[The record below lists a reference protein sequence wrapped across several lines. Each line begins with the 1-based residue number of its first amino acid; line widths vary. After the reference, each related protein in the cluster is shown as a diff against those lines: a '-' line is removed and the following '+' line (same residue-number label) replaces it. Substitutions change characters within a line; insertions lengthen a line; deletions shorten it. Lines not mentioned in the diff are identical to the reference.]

1 MEGKE
6 SMATNNWVG
15 ATKGTS
21 NFWNDPADWSKGV
34 PANSSDVTIAAPGTY
49 SVVITAADRPYLVK
63 TLHLGGSSGTTRLI
77 ENGSLS
83 VSGVANLT
91 HSIFDIGA
99 GGTGSVIGNLTVS
112 AGSTVSAEGVLNV
125 GGTLAGNGG
134 VEVDGGSMFAGSI
147 SGPDVVISLGG
158 TIEVG
163 GKITPAS
170 SIKFAD
176 DGTNALLL
184 DAPDANLRAKIS
196 GFSGQNKLDL
206 ASLPFSSQYTT
217 HYNGTTLTI
226 TAGDT
231 PVFSI
236 ANINNPG
243 SFALADDGG
252 GGTDLMGCYAQGTMI
267 GTPDGEVPVEALKP
281 GEPVVTLAGGKP
293 MPVPVVWVG
302 YRRLDLTA
310 HPHPL
315 MVAPVR
321 IERGAFADKVP
332 HRDLLVSP
340 DHAILTDGVLI
351 CARQLVNG
359 ATIRQESD
367 HRSIVYYHV
376 ELENHAIMLAEGVP
390 AESYLDT
397 GNRGFFANSVLP
409 CALHPDL
416 TSEADYPIRVAKS
429 CEPFVTDEVII
440 RPIWKRLA
448 ERAAALGHEL
458 TEPQTTN
465 DPQLRLIAENRSI
478 KPINVEPNVYIFV
491 LPPRAKEVRL
501 VSRAA
506 APCITRPWLDD
517 RRCLGVQ
524 VARLVVRCA
533 DQVAL
538 VPLDHPSL
546 VTGWWDVE
554 REGVV
559 MRRWTD
565 GDAALSLPATS
576 GASMLE
582 VRIVGTV
589 PYSAEPEIALAS

>member
-1 MEGKE
+1 
-6 SMATNNWVG
+6 MATNNWVG

-21 NFWNDPADWSKGV
+21 NFWDNAANWSKSV

-77 ENGSLS
+77 EDGSLS
-83 VSGVANLT
+83 VTGAANLT
-91 HSIFDIGA
+91 HSIVDIGA
-99 GGTGSVIGNLTVS
+99 GGTGSVIGNLNVD
-112 AGSTVSAEGVLNV
+112 AGSTASAEGVLNV
-125 GGTLAGNGG
+125 GGTIAGNGD
-134 VEVDGGSMFAGSI
+134 VEVDGGSMFASSI
-147 SGPDVVISLGG
+147 SGTDVVISLDG

-163 GKITPAS
+163 GTIAPAS
-170 SIKFAD
+170 TFTFAD
-176 DGTNALLL
+176 DGANTLLL
-184 DAPDANLRAKIS
+184 DDPGANLNATIT
-196 GFSGQNKLDL
+196 GFSSQNSLDL
-206 ASLPFSSQYTT
+206 TSLPFSDQYTT
-217 HYNGTTLTI
+217 RYSGTTLTI
-226 TAGDT
+226 SAGDT
-231 PVFSI
+231 SVFSI
-236 ANINNPG
+236 ADINNPG

-252 GGTDLMGCYAQGTMI
+252 GGTELMGCYAQGTMI
-267 GTPDGEVPVEALKP
+267 RTPDSEVPVEALQP
-281 GEPVVTLAGGKP
+281 GEPVVTLVGGKP

-302 YRRLDLTA
+302 YRNLDLTA

-321 IERGAFADKVP
+321 IKRGAFADNVP

-359 ATIRQESD
+359 ATIRQETD
-367 HRSIVYYHV
+367 HRSVVYYHV
-376 ELENHAIMLAEGVP
+376 ELEDHAIMLAEGLP

-397 GNRGFFANSVLP
+397 GNRGFFANSDLP
-409 CALHPDL
+409 CAPHPDL

-429 CEPFVTDEVII
+429 CETFVIDEVVI
-440 RPIWKRLA
+440 RPIWRRLA

-458 TEPQTTN
+458 TEPLTTN
-465 DPQLRLIAENRSI
+465 DPELRLIAENRSI
-478 KPINVEPNVYIFV
+478 KPINVEPNMYIFV
-491 LPPRAKEVRL
+491 LPPRAREVRL

-524 VARLVVRCA
+524 IARLVVRCA
-533 DQVAL
+533 DQVAE

-554 REGVV
+554 REGLA

-565 GDAALSLPATS
+565 GNAVLSLPATS

-582 VRIVGTV
+582 VRIGGTV
-589 PYSAEPEIALAS
+589 PYAAEPEIVLAS